1 MKKYNTMNLKTAA
14 SKEYPAY
21 ELLENEGHVGIITWV
36 GDKRITHKWDKG
48 PGFDIAEFTVTE
60 INPFIASLS
69 PISAVPVDNMSIQ

>member
-48 PGFDIAEFTVTE
+48 PDFKMADFQVE
-60 INPFIASLS
+60 IDKFIASLS
-69 PISAVPVDNMSIQ
+69 PISETPVTVQ